1 MKVELT
7 KENYKT
13 NHDYMSYS
21 TFSLYLTCEAA
32 AAAHYRAPSTTAQ
45 LVGSYVDAYFSNEL
59 EEFKAEHPEIFNIKT
74 GALKADFVKAN
85 DIIARIESDETFLKT
100 LSGEKQVI
108 MTGKINGLE
117 GLDNEIEGLPFKI
130 KMDSYKENEFI
141 VDLKVM
147 KDFKPVWSDAYHSYQ
162 NFMIAYNYDIEMAI
176 FQEIV
181 YQNTG
186 KKLPVYISAITKE
199 DPSDIGIFSIPQ
211 NKLDEALTIVKHNIP
226 RIKKILNGEVAPHR
240 CETCEYCK
248 MTKKA
253 RVLDWDYVGYS
264 GDKLREE
271 GIECDD
277 PKLVKKEDNED
288 GKD

>member
-13 NHDYMSYS
+13 NHDYLSYS
-21 TFSLYLTCEAA
+21 RFSKYLTCEAA
-32 AAAHYRAPSTTAQ
+32 AAANYYPPSSVAQ
-45 LVGSYVDAYFSNEL
+45 LVGSYVDAYFSHEL
-59 EEFKAEHPEIFNIKT
+59 EDFKVEHPEIFNSKT
-74 GALKADFVKAN
+74 GALKADFVGAEN
-85 DIIARIESDETFLKT
+85 IIERINSDEEFKRM
-100 LSGEKQVI
+100 LSGEAQVI
-108 MTGKINGLE
+108 MTG
-117 GLDNEIEGLPFKI
+117 EIDGVPFKI
-130 KMDSYKENEFI
+130 KMDSYKEDEFI

-147 KDFKPVWSDAYHSYQ
+147 KDFKPVWSDAYRSYQ
-162 NFMIAYNYDIEMAI
+162 NFMLAYNYDIEMAI

-186 KKLPVYISAITKE
+186 KKLPTYIAAITKE
-199 DPSDIGIFSIPQ
+199 NPADIGIFEIPQ
-211 NKLDEALTIVKHNIP
+211 MDLDKALKTVKNNLP
-226 RIKKILNGEVAPHR
+226 RIKQIMNGEIAPHR
-240 CETCEYCK
+240 CEVCEYCK

-253 RVLDWDYVGYS
+253 RILNWEYVGFT

-277 PKLVKKEDNED
+277 PILIKKEDNEN

>member
-7 KENYKT
+7 KENYKS
-13 NHDYMSYS
+13 NHDFMSYS
-21 TFSLYLTCEAA
+21 RFSRFLTCEAA
-32 AAAHYRAPSTTAQ
+32 AAANYYPPSSVAQ

-59 EEFKAEHPEIFNIKT
+59 EDFKVEHPEIFKKDGT
-74 GALKADFVKAN
+74 LKSDFLSADS
-85 DIIARIESDETFLKT
+85 IISRIESDELFSEM

-108 MTGKINGLE
+108 MTGSIDGV
-117 GLDNEIEGLPFKI
+117 PFKI
-130 KMDSYKENEFI
+130 KMDSYKEDKFI

-147 KDFKPVWSDAYHSYQ
+147 KDFKPVWSDSFRSYT
-162 NFMIAYNYDIEMAI
+162 NFMLAYNYDIEMAI

-186 KKLPVYISAITKE
+186 KKLPTYIAAITKE
-199 DPSDIGIFSIPQ
+199 DPADIGIFEIPQ
-211 NKLDEALTIVKHNIP
+211 NKLDDALQIVKNNLP
-226 RIKKILNGEVAPHR
+226 RIKQIMDGEIAPHR

-253 RVLDWDYVGYS
+253 RILDWEYVGYN
-264 GDKLREE
+264 GDKLRDE
-271 GIECDD
+271 GITCDD
-277 PKLVKKEDNED
+277 PKIEKKEDNEN

>member
-7 KENYKT
+7 KENYKD

-21 TFSLYLTCEAA
+21 RFSRFLTCEAA
-32 AAAHYRAPSTTAQ
+32 AAANYYPPSSTSQ
-45 LVGSYVDAYFSNEL
+45 LVGSYVDAYFSQEL
-59 EEFKAEHPEIFNIKT
+59 DEFKVEHPEIFNSKT
-74 GALKADFVKAN
+74 GALKSDFLKAQN
-85 DIIARIESDETFLKT
+85 IIDRIESDEEFSRM

-108 MTGKINGLE
+108 MTGKI
-117 GLDNEIEGLPFKI
+117 DDFPFKI

-147 KDFKPVWSDAYHSYQ
+147 KDFKPVWSEAYRSYQ
-162 NFMIAYNYDIEMAI
+162 NFMIAYNYDIEMAL

-181 YQNTG
+181 FQNTG
-186 KKLPVYISAITKE
+186 KRLPTYIAAITKE
-199 DPSDIGIFSIPQ
+199 DPSDIGIFEIPQ
-211 NKLDEALTIVKHNIP
+211 NKLDYALNIIKHNLP
-226 RIKKILNGEVAPHR
+226 RIKQIMNGEVAPHR

-253 RVLDWDYVGYS
+253 RILDWDFVGFN

-277 PKLVKKEDNED
+277 PILEKKEDNNN

>member
-21 TFSLYLTCEAA
+21 RFSKFLTCEAA
-32 AAAHYRAPSTTAQ
+32 AAVNYYPPSSTAQ
-45 LVGSYVDAYFSNEL
+45 LVGSYVDAYFSEEL
-59 EEFKAEHPEIFNIKT
+59 EDFKAEHPEIFNSKT
-74 GALKADFVKAN
+74 GALKSDFVGAENIIERIKN
-85 DIIARIESDETFLKT
+85 DEEFSKM

-108 MTGKINGLE
+108 MTG
-117 GLDNEIEGLPFKI
+117 EISGVPFKI
-130 KMDSYKENEFI
+130 KMDSYKEDEFI

-147 KDFKPVWSDAYHSYQ
+147 KDFKPVWSDSFRSYI
-162 NFMIAYNYDIEMAI
+162 NFMLAYNYDIEMAI

-181 YQNTG
+181 FQNTG
-186 KKLPVYISAITKE
+186 KRLPTYIAAITKE
-199 DPSDIGIFSIPQ
+199 NPSDIGIFEIPQ
-211 NKLDEALTIVKHNIP
+211 EKLDAALKTVKNNLP
-226 RIKKILNGEVAPHR
+226 RIKQIMDGEVAPHR

-253 RVLDWDYVGYS
+253 RVLDWDLVGLN
-264 GDKLREE
+264 GDRLREE

-277 PKLVKKEDNED
+277 PILTKKEED
-288 GKD
+288 SNGEN